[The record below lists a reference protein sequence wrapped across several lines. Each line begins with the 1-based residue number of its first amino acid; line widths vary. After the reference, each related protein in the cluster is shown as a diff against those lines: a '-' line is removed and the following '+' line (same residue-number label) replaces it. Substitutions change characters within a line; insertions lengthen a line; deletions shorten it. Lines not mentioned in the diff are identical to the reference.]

1 MEKGIIILQKGE
13 YKMTGREYYLK
24 TCEKREK
31 VIKELAE
38 VINGNSLE
46 SIGGNTP
53 DYILAEYLYNC
64 LENFGVC
71 TILRDQYY
79 GKKMAESY
87 IQHFGKGK

>member
-1 MEKGIIILQKGE
+1 
-13 YKMTGREYYLK
+13 MTGHEWHTRLL
-24 TCEKREK
+24 EKKYK
-31 VIKELAE
+31 VIKGFEE
-38 VINGNSLE
+38 VINKNSLE

-53 DYILAEYLYNC
+53 DYMLAEYLYNC

-87 IQHFGKGK
+87 IQHFGKDK